1 MTFNDSIYN
10 KNFKIHKL
18 KQINEFK
25 DLSRKSS
32 VDEYILE
39 LIDYINQ
46 TENYFTTSSCSGL
59 ISRFE
64 MKYYLNFCFFL
75 RPFYCLLPSFF
86 FLFYLAHS
94 FVYNNSF
101 FKSDLNA
108 KKDCKI

>member
-32 VDEYILE
+32 VDEYIQE

-59 ISRFE
+59 ISRFV
-64 MKYYLNFCFFL
+64 MKYYLNFCFKAVLLFTL
-75 RPFYCLLPSFF
+75 RFFVFILISAFYR
-86 FLFYLAHS
+86 
-94 FVYNNSF
+94 
-101 FKSDLNA
+101 FK
-108 KKDCKI
+108 